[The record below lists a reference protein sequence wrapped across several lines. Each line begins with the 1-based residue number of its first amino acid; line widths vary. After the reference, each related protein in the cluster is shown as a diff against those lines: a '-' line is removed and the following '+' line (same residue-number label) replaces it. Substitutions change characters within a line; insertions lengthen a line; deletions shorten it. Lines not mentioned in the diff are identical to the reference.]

1 MYPIQARISALKT
14 LISRIFCL
22 ENLDFKDFLLR
33 KPIFQRR
40 LLGTDA
46 GNIRTERIK
55 WLIVRNPP
63 VIIKRANQI
72 PGVMMDFQM
81 PTTYS
86 SVNKIKILRKNIK
99 YNMPWSAM
107 VTVRIFICFAF
118 ELNVL
123 RFLLSRC
130 RPCSRCFCWHI
141 QSKMKQLKRQLVSM
155 KPTRGLTSFAMNFL
169 LEYGKGAG
177 DGALLVPSPNS
188 NNVFLFCRLHTD
200 QYYISC
206 IAKVYSSY
214 RTPS

>member
-1 MYPIQARISALKT
+1 MCP
-14 LISRIFCL
+14 
-22 ENLDFKDFLLR
+22 LL
-33 KPIFQRR
+33 
-40 LLGTDA
+40 A
-46 GNIRTERIK
+46 
-55 WLIVRNPP
+55 WC
-63 VIIKRANQI
+63 
-72 PGVMMDFQM
+72 

-86 SVNKIKILRKNIK
+86 SVNKIRILRKNIK

-130 RPCSRCFCWHI
+130 RSCSRCFCWHI